1 MISVNATLFV
11 QIINLLVLLVIMNY
25 VMYRPLRRLVEQRRQ
40 AISQG
45 HAEAR
50 RQAQEAVNLEANYQ
64 DGLRRGR
71 ATIQERLAVFQVQAE
86 ERCNGILEQA
96 QDKARI
102 SSGQMRERVEKEMA
116 SARLDIRKE
125 AELIS
130 QAMARHIL
138 QRRLS

>member
-40 AISQG
+40 AISHG

-50 RQAQEAVNLEANYQ
+50 RQAEEAKTLEANYQ

-71 ATIQERLAVFQVQAE
+71 ASIQERLAVFQDQAT
-86 ERCNGILEQA
+86 ERCNAILEEA
-96 QDKARI
+96 QDQARA
-102 SSGQMRERVEKEMA
+102 SSQQMRARVEKEMA